1 MSDIELDG
9 RRMREFLKDDVVQAA
24 FAVLKERSYKEFL
37 LAHDADERLAA
48 QAKALVLDEFV
59 VALQSVADAGERASI
74 ERERREHA
82 PATRPTEW

>member
-1 MSDIELDG
+1 MSDVELNG
-9 RRMREFLKDDVVQAA
+9 RRIAEFLKDEIVQTAMQ
-24 FAVLKERSYKEFL
+24 VLKEQTYKAFL
-37 LAHDADERLAA
+37 GATNDDERRLA
-48 QAKALVLDEFV
+48 QAKALVLDGFA